1 MSRECSRPFLINQ
14 GVKQGAI
21 LSPLLYSIYLNDLL
35 VELQQSNLGAR
46 IGEVYCGAPAYA
58 DDLALVASSPEELQK
73 MLDIVYRYSNKWR
86 YRLNASKSKVMIFGS
101 AKPKSL
107 NVHLSLNGDPLEIV
121 EEYTHLGVLRF
132 SGRSTIN
139 RTSRQISTA
148 RSSFFALNRA
158 GSRFGCIHPITSM
171 RLYYSICLPRM
182 LYGCELWAITKTELE
197 MLERSHRKILRTI
210 QGLPVRCPNA
220 GLLAAMGA
228 QTIADTIAA
237 KKLLF
242 IHSVIS
248 LPEHALPRQVLVKR
262 LQTGNAKAWL
272 PTVLQS
278 LDALNLPSPNDL
290 LLQVPTKPVWK
301 RVVAGVIRLR
311 AEMSLLDEAEQ
322 KSDLQLLTQMDRQPG
337 SPSPLWAS
345 THCKDLLHLTSKNNF
360 RVRLLLGC
368 HGLETDAARF
378 RVRKG
383 GLRVGSSTCR
393 LCDQGDED
401 PTHFLATCPA
411 LAGRRAE
418 LLQAM
423 PLALHVVVPDPAREP
438 VEFTSTLLGVPWID
452 DTEFQEFAISF
463 ITELKALRADI
474 LLNSP

>member
-1 MSRECSRPFLINQ
+1 
-14 GVKQGAI
+14 
-21 LSPLLYSIYLNDLL
+21 
-35 VELQQSNLGAR
+35 
-46 IGEVYCGAPAYA
+46 
-58 DDLALVASSPEELQK
+58 
-73 MLDIVYRYSNKWR
+73 
-86 YRLNASKSKVMIFGS
+86 
-101 AKPKSL
+101 
-107 NVHLSLNGDPLEIV
+107 
-121 EEYTHLGVLRF
+121 
-132 SGRSTIN
+132 
-139 RTSRQISTA
+139 
-148 RSSFFALNRA
+148 
-158 GSRFGCIHPITSM
+158 
-171 RLYYSICLPRM
+171 M

-197 MLERSHRKILRTI
+197 MLERSHRKIICTI
-210 QGLPVRCPNA
+210 QGLHVCCPNA
-220 GLLAAMGA
+220 GLLAAMGS

-248 LPEHALPRQVLVKR
+248 LPEHALPHQVLVKQ

-272 PTVLQS
+272 PIVLES
-278 LDALNLPSPNDL
+278 LDALNLPFPNDML
-290 LLQVPTKPVWK
+290 LRVPTKPVWK

-322 KSDLQLLTQMDRQPG
+322 KSDLQLFTQMDRQPD

-368 HGLETDAARF
+368 HGLEIDAARF

-411 LAGRRAE
+411 LAGMRAE

-438 VEFTSTLLGVPWID
+438 DEITSTLLGVPWID
-452 DTEFQEFAISF
+452 DREFQEFAISF
-463 ITELKALRADI
+463 ITELKALVQI
-474 LLNSP
+474 SC